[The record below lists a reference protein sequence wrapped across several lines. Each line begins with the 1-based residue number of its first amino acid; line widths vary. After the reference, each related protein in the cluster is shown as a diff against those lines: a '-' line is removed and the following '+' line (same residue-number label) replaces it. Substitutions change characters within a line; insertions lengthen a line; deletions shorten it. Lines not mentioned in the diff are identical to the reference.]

1 MKFINCQIDF
11 SKHKFSPRTETE
23 FWVGEALKVLKS
35 KTQNLEILD
44 MFSGTGCIGIT
55 ILKNI
60 ENAQV
65 DFADIWFPAIEQI
78 KINLKLNKITQ
89 SRYGIYRSDLFRGL
103 KGKKYDFIF
112 ANPPY
117 VALNRIFE
125 VQKDVLES
133 DPAVALF
140 GGKDGMVLIE
150 KFLNQVKDYLKPA
163 GKIFMEFD
171 PLQQKNIK
179 KVLDRD
185 KFRAEFKKD
194 QFGKYRWLEASLI
207 NRP

>member
-23 FWVGEALKVLKS
+23 FWVGKALKVLKS

-60 ENAQV
+60 ENSQV
-65 DFADIWFPAIEQI
+65 DFADIWLPAVEQI

-89 SRYGIYRSDLFRGL
+89 SRYCIYKSDLFRGL
-103 KGKKYDFIF
+103 RGKKYDFIF

-125 VQKDVLES
+125 VQKDVLEG

-179 KVLDRD
+179 KFLDRD
-185 KFRAEFKKD
+185 KLKAEFKKD